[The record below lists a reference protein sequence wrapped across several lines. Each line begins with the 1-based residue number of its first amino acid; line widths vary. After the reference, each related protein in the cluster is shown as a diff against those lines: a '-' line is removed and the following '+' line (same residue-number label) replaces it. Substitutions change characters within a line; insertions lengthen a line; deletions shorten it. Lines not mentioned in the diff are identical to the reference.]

1 MQIAKVLTKDD
12 RMNLIVPIV
21 VESLK
26 DDSDEARRFIGIRL
40 MDELV
45 EALGEDITRDSI
57 MYELV
62 TL

>member
-1 MQIAKVLTKDD
+1 
-12 RMNLIVPIV
+12 MNLIVPIV